1 MDDFEKRRIEFY
13 LEETDQITE
22 VWGGESSGDENVV
35 ENDNRSDHDT
45 DSEQS
50 VYDLEYDHERDEI
63 TVNEMDFDNSY
74 NESDDDVPLSMRV
87 QYFVGKDGTKWFRKN
102 PTQNIRTIKQNLVT
116 EKSGV
121 KGVAKNAKSEME
133 SWEIFFSNPIIETIV
148 KCTNIYIAKVRCNF
162 SRDRDALDTNNRE
175 IKALIGCLYIIGAI
189 KGGHRST
196 LDLWKTDGL
205 GAELLPCVMSEKRFQ
220 FLLRCIRFDDIRGRD
235 ERIKVDKITHIRI
248 QPDGPFKLDNSAS
261 SVVKRLV
268 QPFRNTGRNITTDNW
283 FTSVPLAIDL
293 FNNYK
298 LTLVGTIRKNKRQ
311 LPIEFTSIKNRPIYT
326 SYFGFSEDKVT
337 IVSYTPK
344 KNKIVLLL
352 STMHHS
358 STIDESTKEIKKP
371 EIITFYNCTKGAV
384 DTMDK
389 KTENYTVARKSC
401 RWPLTVFYSIL
412 NIAGLNSQ
420 IIFQEN
426 TKIKMSRLNFLKTL
440 SRQLMEE
447 QLKYRLTIDLLPKTI
462 KFRLKQYATKTNEA
476 AGTSQRVRASG
487 RCAFCE
493 RAKDRKTTKVCT
505 NCARLICRD
514 HLIETC
520 PDCFIDM

>member
-50 VYDLEYDHERDEI
+50 VYDLECDHERDEI

-74 NESDDDVPLSMRV
+74 YESNDDVPLSMRV

-121 KGVAKNAKSEME
+121 KGVAKNAKSEMDN
-133 SWEIFFSNPIIETIV
+133 S
-148 KCTNIYIAKVRCNF
+148 
-162 SRDRDALDTNNRE
+162 
-175 IKALIGCLYIIGAI
+175 CLGAI

-205 GAELLPCVMSEKRFQ
+205 GAELLPCVISEKRFQ
-220 FLLRCIRFDDIRGRD
+220 FLLRCIRFNDIRGRD
-235 ERIKVDKITHIRI
+235 ERIKVDKITHIRWVFEHFVDNCKNAYSVSEYI
-248 QPDGPFKLDNSAS
+248 TIDEKIQAFRGRCSFKMYIPNKPAKYGIKIFAVCDAINFYTSNLEIYAGVQPDGPFKLDNSAS

-268 QPFRNTGRNITTDNW
+268 QTFRNTGRNITTDNW

-311 LPIEFTSIKNRPIYT
+311 LPIEFTSTKNRPIYT
-326 SYFGFSEDKVT
+326 SYFGFSEEKVT

-358 STIDESTKEIKKP
+358 STINESIKEIKKP

-389 KTENYTVARKSC
+389 KTENYTVA
-401 RWPLTVFYSIL
+401 
-412 NIAGLNSQ
+412 
-420 IIFQEN
+420 
-426 TKIKMSRLNFLKTL
+426 
-440 SRQLMEE
+440 
-447 QLKYRLTIDLLPKTI
+447 
-462 KFRLKQYATKTNEA
+462 
-476 AGTSQRVRASG
+476 
-487 RCAFCE
+487 
-493 RAKDRKTTKVCT
+493 
-505 NCARLICRD
+505 
-514 HLIETC
+514 
-520 PDCFIDM
+520 

>member
-1 MDDFEKRRIEFY
+1 MDKSF
-13 LEETDQITE
+13 TC
-22 VWGGESSGDENVV
+22 N
-35 ENDNRSDHDT
+35 
-45 DSEQS
+45 
-50 VYDLEYDHERDEI
+50 
-63 TVNEMDFDNSY
+63 
-74 NESDDDVPLSMRV
+74 
-87 QYFVGKDGTKWFRKN
+87 
-102 PTQNIRTIKQNLVT
+102 NL
-116 EKSGV
+116 
-121 KGVAKNAKSEME
+121 
-133 SWEIFFSNPIIETIV
+133 
-148 KCTNIYIAKVRCNF
+148 
-162 SRDRDALDTNNRE
+162 
-175 IKALIGCLYIIGAI
+175 CLGAI

-235 ERIKVDKITHIRI
+235 ERTKVDKITHIRWVFEHFVDNCKNAYSVSEYI
-248 QPDGPFKLDNSAS
+248 TIDEKLQAFRGRCSFKMYIPNKPAKYGIKIFAVCDAINFYTSNLEIYAGVQPDGPFKLDNSAS

-268 QPFRNTGRNITTDNW
+268 QPIRNTGRNITTDNW

-311 LPIEFTSIKNRPIYT
+311 LPIEFTSTKSRPIYT

-358 STIDESTKEIKKP
+358 STIDESTKEMKKP

-426 TKIKMSRLNFLKTL
+426 TNIKMSRLNFLKTL

-447 QLKYRLTIDLLPKTI
+447 QLKYRLTIDVLPKTI

-514 HLIETC
+514 HIIETC

>member
-50 VYDLEYDHERDEI
+50 VYDLEYDHERDC
-63 TVNEMDFDNSY
+63 
-74 NESDDDVPLSMRV
+74 R
-87 QYFVGKDGTKWFRKN
+87 
-102 PTQNIRTIKQNLVT
+102 
-116 EKSGV
+116 
-121 KGVAKNAKSEME
+121 
-133 SWEIFFSNPIIETIV
+133 
-148 KCTNIYIAKVRCNF
+148 
-162 SRDRDALDTNNRE
+162 
-175 IKALIGCLYIIGAI
+175 AI
-189 KGGHRST
+189 KGRHRST

-205 GAELLPCVMSEKRFQ
+205 RAELLPCVMSEKRFQ

-235 ERIKVDKITHIRI
+235 ERIKVDKITHIRWVFEHFVDNCKNAYSVSEYI
-248 QPDGPFKLDNSAS
+248 TIDEKLQAFRGVQPDGPFKLDNSAS
-261 SVVKRLV
+261 SVVNRLV

-311 LPIEFTSIKNRPIYT
+311 LPIEFTSTKNRPIYT

-344 KNKIVLLL
+344 KNKIALLL

-389 KTENYTVARKSC
+389 KTENYTVAPKSC

-412 NIAGLNSQ
+412 NIAGVNSQ

-462 KFRLKQYATKTNEA
+462 KFRLKQYSTKTNEA
-476 AGTSQRVRASG
+476 TGTSQRVRASG

-493 RAKDRKTTKVCT
+493 RA
-505 NCARLICRD
+505 
-514 HLIETC
+514 
-520 PDCFIDM
+520 